1 MIALSPGTVVG
12 GEYVLDRAIGEGGM
26 GAVYLARQRSTN
38 RLRALKV
45 LNAAVVADERSRERF
60 AREAMAASLIES
72 EHVVEVIAAGIDEA
86 LGGVPWLAMEF
97 LEGEE
102 LTDHVARQPD
112 GRLPHSHVRVVLEQ
126 VFHGIAAAHG
136 AGVVHRDIKPQNVF
150 LARSRLVGVP
160 FVVKV
165 LDFGIAKIVSETA
178 PQSQTTSLGTPG
190 WMAPE
195 QVERGLAT
203 PAADVWALGLLSF
216 FVITG
221 TRFWPRGDQ
230 ENVSIQTLLYE
241 MMLAPIP
248 SATERA
254 GEHGR
259 AHLLPPGFDAWLAC
273 CLVRDPASRIPNAG
287 AAWDSLRKVLED
299 WDTASTVSTAPPT
312 VALPPTT
319 QRMWDKGQT
328 QVAASATGPQL
339 NSGSL
344 PTGQGGWSPRTIPS
358 GGPPAMQAPRRS
370 NSKLLLIGSGLF
382 LAGVIT
388 ALAVALLVR
397 KDDAPTTQLS
407 TFPSQAITSTT
418 TPPRPEVPT
427 VRLSA
432 AAFVLDEENVRVG
445 DVVMDRI
452 EVTVEQWQRCVDT
465 GACDE
470 NVRTVT
476 IVGAESW
483 SVLCNWPRRAER
495 PNHPINC
502 VSRVQAEGYCR
513 SVGKRL
519 PTEEEWFRAAYVS
532 NGRVRKFPWGNEA
545 PRPGAV
551 NFCGHDCAA
560 LLLAK
565 QLVDSKEPMVQSSD
579 GYPDTAPAGVLDGDQ
594 TPDGLLD
601 MGGNVMEW
609 TATAKGDNQARC
621 LGGHWLVDRLEDAS
635 SGKVYA
641 FDPTDRL
648 VNLGF
653 RCVRTAEKGVV
664 DR

>member
-1 MIALSPGTVVG
+1 MVG

-60 AREAMAASLIES
+60 SREAMAASLIES
-72 EHVVEVIAAGIDEA
+72 EHVVEVIAAGIDED
-86 LGGVPWLAMEF
+86 LGGVPWLAMEL

-102 LTDHVARQPD
+102 LTDHVLRQPD
-112 GRLPHSHVRVVLEQ
+112 RRLPHPHVRVVLEQ
-126 VFHGIAAAHG
+126 VFHAIAAAHG

-178 PQSQTTSLGTPG
+178 PQSRTTSLGTPG

-221 TRFWPRGDQ
+221 TRFWPRGEQ
-230 ENVSIQTLLYE
+230 EKVSIQTLLYE

-254 GEHGR
+254 GENGR
-259 AHLLPPGFDAWLAC
+259 AHLLPPGFDAWFAS
-273 CLVRDPASRIPNAG
+273 CLVRDPASRIPHAG
-287 AAWDSLRKVLED
+287 AAWDSLLKVLED
-299 WDTASTVSTAPPT
+299 WDTASMVSAPPT

-319 QRMWDKGQT
+319 QRVWDKGQT
-328 QVAASATGPQL
+328 QVAAPTPATGPEL
-339 NSGSL
+339 NSGSVL
-344 PTGQGGWSPRTIPS
+344 TAQGGWAPRTIPS
-358 GGPPAMQAPRRS
+358 GGPPAMQAPRKS

-382 LAGVIT
+382 LAGAIT
-388 ALAVALLVR
+388 ALTIALLVR
-397 KDDAPTTQLS
+397 TKDPRTTQGS
-407 TFPSQAITSTT
+407 SFPSQVKPTTT
-418 TPPRPEVPT
+418 TPPDPEAPT
-427 VRLSA
+427 VRLPA
-432 AAFVLDEENVRVG
+432 VTFVLDEEKVHVG
-445 DVVMDRI
+445 DIVMDRT
-452 EVTVEQWQRCVDT
+452 EVTVERWEVCVKA

-470 NVRTVT
+470 NVRTVS

-502 VSRVQAEGYCR
+502 VSRVQAEGYCH

-532 NGRVRKFPWGNEA
+532 GGHVRKFPWGNEA
-545 PRPGAV
+545 PRPGSV

-565 QLVDSKEPMVQSSD
+565 RLVDKKEPMVPSSD
-579 GYPDTAPAGVLDGDQ
+579 GYADTAPAGAMDGDQ

-609 TATAKGDNQARC
+609 TATTKVDNKARA
-621 LGGHWLVDRLEDAS
+621 LGGHWVADQLEDAS
-635 SGKVYA
+635 SGKVYD

-648 VNLGF
+648 TNLGF